1 MLGRIA
7 PKPLP
12 APVSSAIEKILRIDQ
27 FERLY
32 DDAGRREGAD
42 FGSKVLAALNA
53 TVSVSQDDLARIPAS
68 GPLVVVA
75 NHPFGM
81 LEAAALNATLTRVRR
96 DVRILT
102 NRLLAAVPELDSHII
117 PIDPFGG
124 AEANRM
130 NRRGLRE
137 ALRWLEKG
145 GVLGV
150 FPAGEVAHLDM
161 RRRGISDPPWNDT
174 AARLAMQTE
183 APVLPVYFAGANGP
197 LFQIAGLMHPRLR
210 TALLPYEL
218 LNKRNRIIEMRV
230 GHACAAASIDELR
243 RRTEW
248 LRLRRQRAFPRPA
261 RRMAPIGPAIPEN
274 WLASEFESLPESARL
289 LASSSHQVLFA
300 HAHEIPLGLRE
311 LGRLREIAFRL
322 AGEGTGHSYDL
333 DAFDEHYLHL
343 VLWNSQLQRID
354 GAYRLCHATSQR
366 PLYTSTLFRF
376 FPEFIERLGPAI
388 ELGRSFIR
396 PEAQKNYQA
405 LLMLWRG
412 IGEFL
417 ARNPQYRRMFGPVS
431 ISPAYRMASRALV
444 ARYLIAHHFD
454 SNLAAL
460 ARPRKPFAPRP
471 AAPWPEPASL
481 DDLDG
486 LVRDIEPDGKGIP
499 VLLRHYLRLNAR
511 LAGFN
516 VDPAFGNCLDGLIVV
531 DLDHVPA
538 KQLDRFLPRRPAA

>member
-1 MLGRIA
+1 MLDRLA

-27 FERLY
+27 FQRLY

-53 TVSVSQDDLARIPAS
+53 TVRISSGDLAKIPAS

-81 LEAAALNATLTRVRR
+81 LEAAALNATLARVRP

-130 NRRGLRE
+130 NRRGLRD
-137 ALRWLEKG
+137 ALRWLENG
-145 GVLGV
+145 GALGI

-161 RRRGISDPPWNDT
+161 RRRGITDPPWNDT
-174 AARLAMQTE
+174 AARLALQTG
-183 APVLPVYFAGANGP
+183 APVLPVYFAGSNGP
-197 LFQIAGLMHPRLR
+197 LFQIAGLMHPKLR
-210 TALLPYEL
+210 TALLPHEL
-218 LNKRNRIIEMRV
+218 LNKRNRDVEMRV
-230 GHACAAASIDELR
+230 GHACPAGPIAELR

-248 LRLRRQRAFPRPA
+248 LRLRRQRSIPRPA
-261 RRMAPIGPAIPEN
+261 RRMAPAGLAIPAT
-274 WLASEFESLPESARL
+274 WLASEIDSLPSSSQLVSSASHTIL
-289 LASSSHQVLFA
+289 LARAEQ
-300 HAHEIPLGLRE
+300 IPMAIRE
-311 LGRLREIAFRL
+311 LGRLREITFRIV
-322 AGEGTGHSYDL
+322 GEGTGHSYDL
-333 DAFDEHYLHL
+333 DSFDEHYLHL
-343 VLWNSQLQRID
+343 ILWNKQCERID
-354 GAYRLCHATSQR
+354 GAYRLALTASER

-376 FPEFIERLGPAI
+376 APGFFDRIGPAV

-396 PEAQKNYQA
+396 PEAQKSYQT

-417 ARNPQYRRMFGPVS
+417 FRNPSCRRLFGPVS
-431 ISPAYRMASRALV
+431 ISPAYRLASRGLI
-444 ARYLIAHHFD
+444 ARYLTAHHFD
-454 SNLAAL
+454 AQFAAL
-460 ARPRKPFAPRP
+460 AKSRKPFAPRLS
-471 AAPWPEPASL
+471 APWPEPRNL
-481 DDLDG
+481 DDLDN

-511 LAGFN
+511 LVGFN

-531 DLDHVPA
+531 DLDAVPPR
-538 KQLDRFLPRRPAA
+538 QLDRFMPHRPSV